1 MNKRILLPLIFLFL
15 FWGGMQKSAF
25 AQQEKG
31 IHFTDSS
38 WQTLL
43 AKAKNEHKLI
53 FMDAHTT
60 WCGPCKW
67 MDKNVFPE
75 DDVAAVYNHNFIN
88 THTDMEKGEGID
100 LRKKYKVNAYPT
112 FLFINGD
119 GEVVHKAVG
128 QSTVTEFIQFG
139 LDAMSPTRNLK
150 YFIKNYSDNQSNFDF
165 VSDYCKALK
174 LAYENDGANE
184 IALNYLE
191 KQNPPS
197 LIENGNWKLIHSN
210 LADASSAV
218 FQYLVDNKKQFEDQF
233 GKEMVDEKIYQTYL
247 SWPSHYIK
255 YDNEGAVVFDKN
267 GFEKFLTQLQKSNYE
282 KKNEIIAKAK
292 LTVFFGQKNWQGY
305 TATVAEMIKDHILKM
320 DTKDAEQIYF
330 YSDLVYRFAKN
341 DPKALEKAAGFAKSI
356 SMDIPGITAQNKA
369 EYLELYANLLE
380 ETNQKDLSVS
390 VRKMIDHKNLEEAQS
405 SNSFQMLKPA
415 AKQK

>member
-1 MNKRILLPLIFLFL
+1 
-15 FWGGMQKSAF
+15 MQKSAF

-67 MDKNVFPE
+67 MDKNVFP
-75 DDVAAVYNHNFIN
+75 DDNVAAVYNHNFIN
-88 THTDMEKGEGID
+88 AHTDMEKGEGID

-139 LDAMSPTRNLK
+139 LDAISPTRNLR
-150 YFIKNYSDNQSNFDF
+150 YFIKNYSDNQNNFDF

-174 LAYENDGANE
+174 VAYENDAANE

-191 KQNPPS
+191 KQNPES
-197 LIENGNWKLIHSN
+197 LINNGNWQLIHSN

-218 FQYLVDNKKQFEDQF
+218 FQNVVDNKKQFEDQF

-255 YDNEGAVVFDKN
+255 YDKEGAVVFDKN
-267 GFEKFLTQLQKSNYE
+267 GFEKFQTQLQKSNYE

-292 LTVFFGQKNWQGY
+292 LTVFFGQKNWKGY
-305 TATVAEMIKDHILKM
+305 TATVAEMIKDQILKM

-341 DPKALEKAAGFAKSI
+341 DAKALEKAAGFAKSI

-380 ETNQKDLSVS
+380 ETNQKNLSVS
-390 VRKMIDHKNLEEAQS
+390 VRKMIDHKKLEEAQS

>member
-88 THTDMEKGEGID
+88 AHTDMEKGEGID

-150 YFIKNYSDNQSNFDF
+150 YFIKNYSDNQNNFDF

-174 LAYENDGANE
+174 VAYENDAANE

-191 KQNPPS
+191 KQNPES
-197 LIENGNWKLIHSN
+197 LINNGNWQLIHSN

-267 GFEKFLTQLQKSNYE
+267 GFEKFLTQLQKSIYE
-282 KKNEIIAKAK
+282 KKSEIIAKAK

-380 ETNQKDLSVS
+380 ETNQKDLSAS
-390 VRKMIDHKNLEEAQS
+390 VRKMIDHKKLEEAQS